1 MNEGES
7 MQDYQELTDEELIF
21 RLRDGDSAVTD
32 YIIGK
37 YKDLV
42 KSQSRQFFILGA
54 DHEDVLQEG
63 MIGLFKA
70 IRNYDPGRD
79 ASFQT
84 FATLCINRQLCS
96 AVQKADR
103 KKHNFLNYY
112 VSMYEKEAASDD
124 GSIRKAPLEVL
135 APDWS
140 NPENLLIDK
149 ENRSALEDAIEEE
162 LSDFEY
168 QVLGMH
174 MTGMD
179 YKEIA
184 AILMKEPK
192 PVDNALQRA
201 KKKVKDILKK
211 YTASN

>member
-1 MNEGES
+1 M
-7 MQDYQELTDEELIF
+7 
-21 RLRDGDSAVTD
+21 
-32 YIIGK
+32 
-37 YKDLV
+37 
-42 KSQSRQFFILGA
+42 
-54 DHEDVLQEG
+54 
-63 MIGLFKA
+63 
-70 IRNYDPGRD
+70 
-79 ASFQT
+79 
-84 FATLCINRQLCS
+84 
-96 AVQKADR
+96 
-103 KKHNFLNYY
+103 
-112 VSMYEKEAASDD
+112 
-124 GSIRKAPLEVL
+124 